1 MDPVSHAALGR
12 TLFAAVGSTSGS
24 TRAPLVAAVLGSLSP
39 DLDFVLMPF
48 GWDIY
53 LRAHEVFTHTIVGTF
68 CCALATGGAVRL
80 FARRNNYRRLVLAA
94 WLGASSHVFLD
105 LVSGARVRPG
115 WPVIDAVA
123 SIPLVAMA
131 DPWLLLLC
139 LAGPIGIIRGR
150 WWRHRGANREYRTE
164 SAAADKRAA
173 LVSLAAVA
181 IFLLAKA
188 GLGFL
193 AVSAYESARI
203 SSGEVGVVRA
213 IEARWASLHT
223 WHVFDRSPAFL
234 RSLRVTASGRVDEV
248 LRWPIEPETAAVTA
262 SRALSTVRNFL
273 RVHDLGFAVSSA
285 EPDGR
290 IRVLWSD
297 IRFCWNPIE
306 PGYPRV
312 EAALPAASGRTS
324 IACALW
330 FGGDF
335 DAAGRP
341 LRQIVK
347 VGGFTQIRAPFR

>member
-12 TLFAAVGSTSGS
+12 TLFAAIGSTPGS

-53 LRAHEVFTHTIVGTF
+53 LRAHEVFTHTVVGTL
-68 CCALATGGAVRL
+68 CCALATGAAVRL
-80 FARRNNYRRLVLAA
+80 FARRSHYRRLVLAA

-105 LVSGARVRPG
+105 LVSGARLRPA

-123 SIPLVAMA
+123 SLPLVAMA

-139 LAGPIGIIRGR
+139 LAGPVGLISER
-150 WWRHRGANREYRTE
+150 WRRNRGAHEAE
-164 SAAADKRAA
+164 PAPADKRVA
-173 LVSLAAVA
+173 LASLAAIG
-181 IFLLAKA
+181 IFLLVKA

-193 AVSAYESARI
+193 AVSAYESAQT
-203 SSGEVGVVRA
+203 SSGETVAARA
-213 IEARWASLHT
+213 IEAQWSSLHT
-223 WHVFDRSPAFL
+223 WHVFDRSPTFL
-234 RSLRVTASGRVDEV
+234 RWSRVTATGHVDEL
-248 LRWPIEPETAAVTA
+248 LRWPLEPETAAVTA
-262 SRALSTVRNFL
+262 SRGLSTVRNFL

-290 IRVLWSD
+290 VRVLWSD
-297 IRFCWNPIE
+297 IRFCWDPEE
-306 PGYPRV
+306 PDVPTL
-312 EAALPAASGRTS
+312 EAALRAVSGGS
-324 IACALW
+324 QIACALW

-341 LRQIVK
+341 LRQVVK
-347 VGGFTQIRAPFR
+347 VGGLTQIRDSFR